1 MSFLKKQRLSI
12 VLPLNETKNAEIKK
26 ILKFFKND
34 KKKKRFCAIM
44 LQIHINVWT
53 LITTKIN
60 LISKKGDLMKKHILS
75 LTLGS
80 LLVSTLS
87 AEDDGFYMSAGY
99 QIGEAAQMVKNTKG
113 IQELSDNYEKL
124 NNLLT
129 KYSTLNTLIK
139 LSSDPSAIN
148 GVRNDLG
155 ASAAGLLN
163 DKKNSPAYQAV
174 LLAINAAVGFW
185 NIVGYVTQCG
195 GNANGT
201 ASTSSTTIFDNEPGY
216 RSTSITCS
224 LNVYTPGYYGPM
236 SIENFKKL
244 NEAYQILQTA
254 LKQGLPTL
262 NEKNGTVSVTYSY
275 KCAGQGN
282 NNCDVLK
289 DNRNGGTKSETQTI
303 DGKTVNTTISSKVVN
318 YDAPGNTLGASYTD
332 ITTTMSNVPDNAQAL
347 LAQASTL
354 INTIN
359 SACPYFSAPNSHANG
374 PKWEWPSNKLCGAF
388 SEEIGAIQK
397 MITDAQEMLN
407 QANIVNANGQSSN
420 PVDSHFNPFT
430 GNTSF
435 AEGMLKNAQAQAQ
448 MLNLANQVGQA
459 INPNNL
465 TGTFQNFVKGF
476 LATCNNPSTAGT
488 GGTQGSPPGTV
499 TTQTFASGCAYVG
512 ETITALNNSI
522 AHFGAQAEQIQQAED
537 LAYTLANFS
546 SQYKKLGDTYN
557 SITTAISSIPNAQ
570 AIQNVVSKK
579 NNPYSPQGI
588 QENFYLNQN
597 TYNQVQTINQELG
610 RNPFRKVGIVSSQT
624 NNGAMNGIGIQ
635 VGYKQFF
642 GQKRRWGARY
652 YGFFDYNHAFI
663 KSSFFNSASDVW
675 TYGFGADALYNF
687 INDKATNFLGKN
699 NKLSVGLFGGI
710 ALAGTSWLN
719 SEYVNLA
726 TVNNV
731 YNAKMNVANFQFLF
745 NMGVRMNLA
754 RPKKKDSDHVA
765 QHGIELGL
773 KIPTINTNYYSF
785 MGAELKYRRL
795 YSVYLNYVFAY

>member
-1 MSFLKKQRLSI
+1 
-12 VLPLNETKNAEIKK
+12 
-26 ILKFFKND
+26 
-34 KKKKRFCAIM
+34 
-44 LQIHINVWT
+44 
-53 LITTKIN
+53 
-60 LISKKGDLMKKHILS
+60 MKKHILS

-80 LLVSTLS
+80 LLVSALS

-99 QIGEAAQMVKNTKG
+99 QIGEAAQMVTNTKG
-113 IQELSDNYEKL
+113 IQQLSDNYENL
-124 NNLLT
+124 SNLLT
-129 KYSTLNTLIK
+129 RYSTLNKYIG

-148 GVRNDLG
+148 TARENLG
-155 ASAAGLLN
+155 ASAKNLIG
-163 DKKNSPAYQAV
+163 DTKNSPAYQAV

-185 NIVGYVTQCG
+185 NVLGYATQCG
-195 GNANGT
+195 GNAGGQK
-201 ASTSSTTIFDNEPGY
+201 STSSTTIFNNEPGY

-224 LNVYTPGYYGPM
+224 LNHYTPGYYAPM
-236 SIENFKKL
+236 SIENMKKI

-254 LKQGLPTL
+254 LKQGLPAL
-262 NEKNGTVSVTYSY
+262 KENNRKIDVNYSY
-275 KCAGQGN
+275 TCSGEGN
-282 NNCDVLK
+282 NNCFIKLADGKQLDQK
-289 DNRNGGTKSETQTI
+289 SGTGTTTQTI
-303 DGKTVNTTISSKVVN
+303 DGKTVTTTISSKVVQPN
-318 YDAPGNTLGASYTD
+318 SGAAYTE
-332 ITTTMSNVPDNAQAL
+332 ITNKLDGVPDNAQAL
-347 LAQASTL
+347 LAQASAL

-359 SACPYFSAPNSHANG
+359 TACPYFSVTNKSGGPQMKPTNG
-374 PKWEWPSNKLCGAF
+374 KLCSF
-388 SEEIGAIQK
+388 TDEISAIQK
-397 MITDAQEMLN
+397 MITDAQELVN
-407 QANIVNANGQSSN
+407 QTSAINNNSQSTPIGESGKN
-420 PVDSHFNPFT
+420 FNPYT
-430 GNTSF
+430 DAKF
-435 AEGMLKNAQAQAQ
+435 AESMLANASAQAK
-448 MLNLANQVGQA
+448 MLSLADQVGQA
-459 INPNNL
+459 INPSNL
-465 TGTFQNFVKGF
+465 SGNFQNFVKNF
-476 LATCNNPSTAGT
+476 LATCNNPSTSGAHT
-488 GGTQGSPPGTV
+488 TQGSAPGTV
-499 TTQTFASGCAYVG
+499 TAQTFASGCAYVE
-512 ETITALNNSI
+512 ETITNLNNSI
-522 AHFGAQAEQIQQAED
+522 AHFGTQEQQIQQAENIAD
-537 LAYTLANFS
+537 TLVNFKS
-546 SQYKKLGDTYN
+546 RYSELGNTYN
-557 SITTAISSIPNAQ
+557 SITTALSKVPNAQ
-570 AIQNVVSKK
+570 SLQNVVSKK

-588 QENFYLNQN
+588 ETNYYLNQN
-597 TYNQVQTINQELG
+597 SYNQIQTINQELG

-642 GQKRRWGARY
+642 GQKRKWGARY

>member
-1 MSFLKKQRLSI
+1 
-12 VLPLNETKNAEIKK
+12 
-26 ILKFFKND
+26 
-34 KKKKRFCAIM
+34 
-44 LQIHINVWT
+44 
-53 LITTKIN
+53 
-60 LISKKGDLMKKHILS
+60 MKKHILS
-75 LTLGS
+75 LALGS
-80 LLVSTLS
+80 LLVSALS

-113 IQELSDNYEKL
+113 IQQLSDNYENLSK
-124 NNLLT
+124 LLT
-129 KYSTLNTLIK
+129 RYSTLNTLIK

-148 GVRNDLG
+148 AARENLG
-155 ASAAGLLN
+155 ASA
-163 DKKNSPAYQAV
+163 KNLIGEKASPAYQAV

-185 NIVGYVTQCG
+185 NVLGYVTQCG
-195 GNANGT
+195 GNANGQE
-201 ASTSSTTIFDNEPGY
+201 STSSTTIFNNEPGY

-224 LNVYTPGYYGPM
+224 LNGYKPGYYGPM

-244 NEAYQILQTA
+244 NKAYQILQTA

-262 NEKNGTVSVTYSY
+262 NQKNGTVKVSYTYTCS
-275 KCAGQGN
+275 GEGN
-282 NNCDVLK
+282 DNCSTKATGVK
-289 DNRNGGTKSETQTI
+289 QNGETKTETQTI
-303 DGKTVNTTISSKVVN
+303 DDKTVTTKISSKVV
-318 YDAPGNTLGASYTD
+318 DSRATGNTQHVSYTE
-332 ITTTMSNVPDNAQAL
+332 ITNELSGVPDSAQFL

-359 SACPYFSAPNSHANG
+359 TACPYFHANNSSG
-374 PKWEWPSNKLCGAF
+374 ANAPKFTTTTGKICGVF
-388 SEEIGAIQK
+388 SEEISAIQK
-397 MITDAQEMLN
+397 MITDAQELVN
-407 QANIVNANGQSSN
+407 QTNTINTNEQTAQVGGSNGK
-420 PVDSHFNPFT
+420 PFNPFT
-430 GNTSF
+430 DASF
-435 AEGMLKNAQAQAQ
+435 AQGMLANAQAQVK
-448 MLNLANQVGQA
+448 MLDLANQVGQTL
-459 INPNNL
+459 NPERLIGN
-465 TGTFQNFVKGF
+465 FQHFVKDF

-488 GGTQGSPPGTV
+488 GGTQGSAPGTV
-499 TTQTFASGCAYVG
+499 TTQTFASGCAYVK
-512 ETITALNNSI
+512 ETITNLNNSI
-522 AHFGAQAEQIQQAED
+522 AHFGTQEQQIEQAENIAD
-537 LAYTLANFS
+537 TLVHFKS
-546 SQYKKLGDTYN
+546 RYSELGNTYN
-557 SITTAISSIPNAQ
+557 NITTALSKVPNAQ
-570 AIQNVVSKK
+570 SLQNVVSKK

-588 QENFYLNQN
+588 ETNYYLNPN
-597 TYNQVQTINQELG
+597 SYNQIQTINQELG
-610 RNPFRKVGIVSSQT
+610 RNPFRKMGIVSSQT

-642 GQKRRWGARY
+642 GQKRKWGARY

-719 SEYVNLA
+719 SEFVNLA

-745 NMGVRMNLA
+745 NLGLRMNLA
-754 RPKKKDSDHVA
+754 RAKKKGSDHAA
-765 QHGIELGL
+765 QHGIELGV

>member
-1 MSFLKKQRLSI
+1 MKKTLLLSLSLSFLL
-12 VLPLNETKNAEIKK
+12 
-26 ILKFFKND
+26 
-34 KKKKRFCAIM
+34 
-44 LQIHINVWT
+44 H
-53 LITTKIN
+53 
-60 LISKKGDLMKKHILS
+60 
-75 LTLGS
+75 
-80 LLVSTLS
+80 
-87 AEDDGFYMSAGY
+87 AEDDGFYTSVGY
-99 QIGEAAQMVKNTKG
+99 QIGEAAQMVTNTKG
-113 IQELSDNYEKL
+113 IQQLSDNYENLSK
-124 NNLLT
+124 LLT
-129 KYSTLNTLIK
+129 RYSTLNTLIK
-139 LSSDPSAIN
+139 LSADPSAIN
-148 GVRNDLG
+148 AARENLG
-155 ASAAGLLN
+155 ASAKNLIG
-163 DKKNSPAYQAV
+163 DKANSPAYQAV

-185 NIVGYVTQCG
+185 NVVGYVTQCG

-201 ASTSSTTIFDNEPGY
+201 ESTSSTTIFNNEPGY

-224 LNVYTPGYYGPM
+224 LNRYTPGYYGPM

-254 LKQGLPTL
+254 LKNGLPAL
-262 NEKNGTVSVTYSY
+262 KENNGKVNVTYTYTCS
-275 KCAGQGN
+275 GEGN
-282 NNCDVLK
+282 DNCDALK
-289 DNRNGGTKSETQTI
+289 DRDGGSKTETQTI
-303 DGKTVNTTISSKVVN
+303 DGKSVTTTISSKVV
-318 YDAPGNTLGASYTD
+318 DSSASGNTTGVSYTE
-332 ITTTMSNVPDNAQAL
+332 ITNKLDGVPDSAQAL

-359 SACPYFSAPNSHANG
+359 SACPYFHATNSSEANAPKFSTTTG
-374 PKWEWPSNKLCGAF
+374 KICGAF
-388 SEEIGAIQK
+388 SEEISAIQK
-397 MITDAQEMLN
+397 MITDAQELVN
-407 QANIVNANGQSSN
+407 QTSTINSNEQTTPVGGSNGK
-420 PVDSHFNPFT
+420 PFNPYT
-430 GNTSF
+430 DASF
-435 AEGMLKNAQAQAQ
+435 AQGMLANASAQAK
-448 MLNLANQVGQA
+448 MLNLAHQVGQTL
-459 INPNNL
+459 NPGRL
-465 TGTFQNFVKGF
+465 TGNFKNFVTGF
-476 LATCNNPSTAGT
+476 LATCNNKSTSGANT
-488 GGTQGSPPGTV
+488 TQGSAPGTV
-499 TTQTFASGCAYVG
+499 TTQTFASGCAYV
-512 ETITALNNSI
+512 EQTITNLENSI
-522 AHFGAQAEQIQQAED
+522 AHFGTQEQQIQQAENIAD
-537 LAYTLANFS
+537 TLVNFKS
-546 SQYKKLGDTYN
+546 RYSELGNTYN
-557 SITTAISSIPNAQ
+557 SITTALSKVPNAQ
-570 AIQNVVSKK
+570 SLQNVVSKK

-588 QENFYLNQN
+588 ETNYYLNQN
-597 TYNQVQTINQELG
+597 SYNQIQTINQELG
-610 RNPFRKVGIVSSQT
+610 RNPFRKVGIVGSQT

-642 GQKRRWGARY
+642 GQKRKWGARY

-754 RPKKKDSDHVA
+754 RSKKKGSDHAA

>member
-1 MSFLKKQRLSI
+1 
-12 VLPLNETKNAEIKK
+12 
-26 ILKFFKND
+26 
-34 KKKKRFCAIM
+34 
-44 LQIHINVWT
+44 
-53 LITTKIN
+53 
-60 LISKKGDLMKKHILS
+60 MKKHILS
-75 LTLGS
+75 FALGS

-99 QIGEAAQMVKNTKG
+99 QIGEASQVVKNTKG
-113 IQELSDNYEKL
+113 VQELSDNYENL
-124 NNLLT
+124 SNLLT
-129 KYSTLNTLIK
+129 KYSTLNTLIQ
-139 LSSDPSAIN
+139 LSADPSTIN
-148 GVRNDLG
+148 TARENLG
-155 ASAAGLLN
+155 ASAKNLIG
-163 DKKNSPAYQAV
+163 DTKNSPAYQAV

-185 NIVGYVTQCG
+185 NVVGYVSQCG
-195 GNANGT
+195 GNANGQI
-201 ASTSSTTIFDNEPGY
+201 STSSTTIFNNEPGH

-224 LNVYTPGYYGPM
+224 LNRYKPGVQGPI

-244 NEAYQILQTA
+244 NEAYQILQEA
-254 LKQGLPTL
+254 LKKGLPALKENNGTL
-262 NEKNGTVSVTYSY
+262 NVSYTYTCSGEGNDNCSPNVTGVNKQSNGTVN
-275 KCAGQGN
+275 K
-282 NNCDVLK
+282 
-289 DNRNGGTKSETQTI
+289 TQTI
-303 DGKTVNTTISSKVVN
+303 DGKTVNTTISSKVV
-318 YDAPGNTLGASYTD
+318 DSKAQGNTSGVSYTE
-332 ITTTMSNVPDNAQAL
+332 ITNKLDGVPDNAQAL

-359 SACPYFSAPNSHANG
+359 SACPWFSATSGSGLNAPQWKWSPNSG
-374 PKWEWPSNKLCGAF
+374 GLCGAF
-388 SEEIGAIQK
+388 KDEISAIQK
-397 MITDAQEMLN
+397 MITDAQELVN
-407 QANIVNANGQSSN
+407 QTSAINSNEQTAPVGGSNGK
-420 PVDSHFNPFT
+420 PFNPFT
-430 GNTSF
+430 DASF
-435 AEGMLKNAQAQAQ
+435 AQGMLANASAQAK

-459 INPNNL
+459 INPDNL
-465 TGTFQNFVKGF
+465 SGNFQYFVKEY

-488 GGTQGSPPGTV
+488 GGTQGSAPGTV
-499 TTQTFASGCAYVG
+499 TTQTFASGCAYVQ
-512 ETITALNNSI
+512 ETITNLNNSI
-522 AHFGAQAEQIQQAED
+522 AHFGTQEQQIEQAENIAD
-537 LAYTLANFS
+537 TLVHFKS
-546 SQYKKLGDTYN
+546 RYSELGSTYN
-557 SITTAISSIPNAQ
+557 SITTALSKVPNAQ
-570 AIQNVVSKK
+570 SLQNVVSQK

-588 QENFYLNQN
+588 ETNYYLNQN
-597 TYNQVQTINQELG
+597 SYNQIQTINQELG
-610 RNPFRKVGIVSSQT
+610 KNPFRKVGIVSSQT

-642 GQKRRWGARY
+642 GQKRKWGARY

-754 RPKKKDSDHVA
+754 RAKKKDSDHAA

>member
-1 MSFLKKQRLSI
+1 
-12 VLPLNETKNAEIKK
+12 
-26 ILKFFKND
+26 
-34 KKKKRFCAIM
+34 
-44 LQIHINVWT
+44 
-53 LITTKIN
+53 
-60 LISKKGDLMKKHILS
+60 MKKHILS

-113 IQELSDNYEKL
+113 IQQLSDNYENLSK
-124 NNLLT
+124 LLT
-129 KYSTLNTLIK
+129 RYSTLNTLIK

-148 GVRNDLG
+148 AARENLG
-155 ASAAGLLN
+155 ASA
-163 DKKNSPAYQAV
+163 KNLIGEKASPAYQAV

-185 NIVGYVTQCG
+185 NVLGYVTQCG
-195 GNANGT
+195 GNANGQK
-201 ASTSSTTIFDNEPGY
+201 STSSTTIFNNEPGY

-224 LNVYTPGYYGPM
+224 LNDHTPGYYGPM
-236 SIENFKKL
+236 SIKNFKKL

-254 LKQGLPTL
+254 LNKGLPVL
-262 NEKNGTVSVTYSY
+262 KENNRTVNVTYTYTCSG
-275 KCAGQGN
+275 KGN
-282 NNCDVLK
+282 NNCSPEVTGASK
-289 DNRNGGTKSETQTI
+289 QNNGTKTTTQTI
-303 DGKTVNTTISSKVVN
+303 DGKTVTTTISSKVVDSTALN
-318 YDAPGNTLGASYTD
+318 NIRRVSYTEITNTLSG
-332 ITTTMSNVPDNAQAL
+332 VPDNAQAL

-359 SACPYFSAPNSHANG
+359 TACPFFRANNSSQANAPKFTTTTG
-374 PKWEWPSNKLCGAF
+374 KICGAF
-388 SEEIGAIQK
+388 SEEISAIQK
-397 MITDAQEMLN
+397 MITDAQELVN
-407 QANIVNANGQSSN
+407 QTSAINANEQMN
-420 PVDSHFNPFT
+420 PVGGSNGKPFNPYT
-430 GNTSF
+430 DASF
-435 AEGMLKNAQAQAQ
+435 AQGMLANASAQAK
-448 MLNLANQVGQA
+448 MLNLSEQVGQTL
-459 INPNNL
+459 NPERL
-465 TGTFQNFVKGF
+465 TGSLQHFVKDF

-488 GGTQGSPPGTV
+488 GSTQGSAPGTV
-499 TTQTFASGCAYVG
+499 TTQTFASGCAYV
-512 ETITALNNSI
+512 EQTITNLNNSI
-522 AHFGAQAEQIQQAED
+522 AHFGTQEQQIEQAENIAD
-537 LAYTLANFS
+537 TLVHFKS
-546 SQYKKLGDTYN
+546 RYSELGNTYN
-557 SITTAISSIPNAQ
+557 SITTALSSIPNAQ
-570 AIQNVVSKK
+570 SLQNVVSKK

-588 QENFYLNQN
+588 ETNYYLNPN
-597 TYNQVQTINQELG
+597 SYNQIQTINQELG
-610 RNPFRKVGIVSSQT
+610 RNPFRKMGIVSSQT

-719 SEYVNLA
+719 SEFVNLA

-731 YNAKMNVANFQFLF
+731 YNAKINTANFQFLF
-745 NMGVRMNLA
+745 NLGLRMNLA
-754 RPKKKDSDHVA
+754 RAKKKGSDHAA
-765 QHGIELGL
+765 QHGIELGV

>member
-1 MSFLKKQRLSI
+1 
-12 VLPLNETKNAEIKK
+12 
-26 ILKFFKND
+26 
-34 KKKKRFCAIM
+34 
-44 LQIHINVWT
+44 
-53 LITTKIN
+53 
-60 LISKKGDLMKKHILS
+60 MKKHILS
-75 LTLGS
+75 LALGS

-87 AEDDGFYMSAGY
+87 AEDDGFYTSVGY
-99 QIGEAAQMVKNTKG
+99 QIGEAAQMVSNTKG
-113 IQELSDNYEKL
+113 IQQLSDNYENLSK
-124 NNLLT
+124 LLT
-129 KYSTLNTLIK
+129 RYSTLNTLIK
-139 LSSDPSAIN
+139 LSADPSAIN
-148 GVRNDLG
+148 AARENLG
-155 ASAAGLLN
+155 ASAKNLIG
-163 DKKNSPAYQAV
+163 DTKNSPAYQAV

-185 NIVGYVTQCG
+185 NVLGYATQCG
-195 GNANGT
+195 GNANGQK
-201 ASTSSTTIFDNEPGY
+201 SLSSTTIFNNEPGY

-224 LNVYTPGYYGPM
+224 LNRYKPGAYGPM

-254 LKQGLPTL
+254 LKKGLGAL
-262 NEKNGTVSVTYSY
+262 NQNNGTINVNYSY
-275 KCAGQGN
+275 TCSGERN
-282 NNCDVLK
+282 NNCSPEATGVNK
-289 DNRNGGTKSETQTI
+289 QNSGTKTTTQTI
-303 DGKTVNTTISSKVVN
+303 DGKTVTTTISSKVVDWN
-318 YDAPGNTLGASYTD
+318 APGNTSRVSYTE
-332 ITTTMSNVPDNAQAL
+332 ITNQLIGVPDSAQAL

-359 SACPYFSAPNSHANG
+359 TACPWFRVTNKSGG
-374 PKWEWPSNKLCGAF
+374 PQMNPTSGGLCVF
-388 SEEIGAIQK
+388 KDEISAIQK
-397 MITDAQEMLN
+397 MITDAQDLVN
-407 QANIVNANGQSSN
+407 QTSVINSHEQSTPVGNNNGK
-420 PVDSHFNPFT
+420 PFNPFT
-430 GNTSF
+430 DASF
-435 AEGMLKNAQAQAQ
+435 AQGMLANASAQAK
-448 MLNLANQVGQA
+448 MLNLAHQVGQA
-459 INPNNL
+459 INPDNL
-465 TGTFQNFVKGF
+465 SGSFKNFVTGF
-476 LATCNNPSTAGT
+476 LATCNNKSTAGT
-488 GGTQGSPPGTV
+488 SGTQGSPPGTV
-499 TTQTFASGCAYVG
+499 TTQTFASGCAYV
-512 ETITALNNSI
+512 EQTITNLENSI
-522 AHFGAQAEQIQQAED
+522 AHFGTQEQQIQQAENIAD
-537 LAYTLANFS
+537 TLVNFKS
-546 SQYKKLGDTYN
+546 RYNELGNTYN
-557 SITTAISSIPNAQ
+557 SITTALSSIPNAQ
-570 AIQNVVSKK
+570 SLQNAVSKK

-588 QENFYLNQN
+588 ETNYYLNQN
-597 TYNQVQTINQELG
+597 TYNQIQTINQELG
-610 RNPFRKVGIVSSQT
+610 RNPFRKLGIVSSQT

-731 YNAKMNVANFQFLF
+731 YNAKLNVANFQFLF

-754 RPKKKDSDHVA
+754 RSKKKGSDHAA